1 MSSDRIKY
9 NNSLVDTI
17 ITDYIYIL
25 IDKYKLQEY
34 KYIETLEEFSLLSL
48 RGSMKYINK
57 FTHELKTGGLL
68 TKIYKKNNNKWFAII
83 KKPNNKTYT
92 ISFNSNYIFY
102 LDCKSR
108 TNKIRTILD
117 SFLENVNNGKYIIT

>member
-17 ITDYIYIL
+17 ITDYIHIL

-92 ISFNSNYIFY
+92 ISFNSNHIFY
-102 LDCKSR
+102 LDCKTRNS
-108 TNKIRTILD
+108 KIRTILE
-117 SFLENVNNGKYIIT
+117 SFLEKCK